1 MNNNTMPDN
10 NTNTN
15 NNDNNN
21 IITTTFFV
29 KVNPYHLL
37 LSLLQ
42 KSIAWTKIT
51 HHAGA
56 TNCSF

>member
-1 MNNNTMPDN
+1 MPDN

-15 NNDNNN
+15 NNDNKN